1 MSKSESRGRSTSS
14 AVDQDVCIVV
24 ISKVKMS
31 IVENV
36 TEAPRI
42 IEQQANEI
50 VELQNKIRVLEQDLV
65 SAESELQGK
74 AFSLDT
80 CTYCQMIKSSFTGL
94 CREMCSIRCGVRL
107 KAAETITLYSK
118 QKIRPRYIE

>member
-1 MSKSESRGRSTSS
+1 MSKSESRGCSTSS
-14 AVDQDVCIVV
+14 AVDRDMCIVV

-80 CTYCQMIKSSFTGL
+80 CTYCQMIKSSFTGFVSRNVL
-94 CREMCSIRCGVRL
+94 DTMWSSTESSQDN
-107 KAAETITLYSK
+107 YSV
-118 QKIRPRYIE
+118 